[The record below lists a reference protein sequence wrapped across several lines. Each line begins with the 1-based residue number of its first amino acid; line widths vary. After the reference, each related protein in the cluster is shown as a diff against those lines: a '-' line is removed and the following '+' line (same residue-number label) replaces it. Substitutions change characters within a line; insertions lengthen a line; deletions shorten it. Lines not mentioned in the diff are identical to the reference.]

1 MLTPSERDITAVVLC
16 GGLGTRLREV
26 LPNKPKILAEI
37 NGVPFVYYL
46 LRKIEKT
53 GCRKVILCT
62 GYLAEQVEN
71 ILGNKY
77 RELTIVYS
85 KESNPIG
92 TGGALRNAKQYIT
105 TNYALVMN
113 GDSFVECDFRDYYN
127 WHIKVGAKLSMLVKK
142 TSDTSRYG
150 SLSLS
155 AERQITKFQEKVCNY
170 KREGKFIN
178 VGVYLMDHRILQKIP
193 KKLPVSLEKE
203 VFPKLLSDGVFGYR
217 IDGRFIDIGT
227 PQSLAEAQE
236 YFRQ

>member
-26 LPNKPKILAEI
+26 LPNKPKVLAEI
-37 NGVPFVYYL
+37 NGVPFIYYL

-53 GCRKVILCT
+53 GCRNVILCT
-62 GYLAEQVEN
+62 GHLAEQVESL
-71 ILGNKY
+71 LGY
-77 RELTIVYS
+77 EYGELTIVYS
-85 KESNPIG
+85 KETSPMG
-92 TGGALRNAKQYIT
+92 TGGALLNAEQYIT
-105 TNYALVMN
+105 TNYVLVMN
-113 GDSFVECDFRDYYN
+113 GDSFVECDFRDYYY
-127 WHIKVGAKLSMLVKK
+127 WHIQVGAKLSMIVKK

-236 YFRQ
+236 YFR

>member
-26 LPNKPKILAEI
+26 LPNKPKVLAEI
-37 NGVPFVYYL
+37 NGVPFIYYL

-53 GCRKVILCT
+53 GCRNVILCT
-62 GYLAEQVEN
+62 GHLAEQVESL
-71 ILGNKY
+71 LGY
-77 RELTIVYS
+77 EYGELTIVYS
-85 KESNPIG
+85 KETSPMG
-92 TGGALRNAKQYIT
+92 TGGALLNAEQYIT
-105 TNYALVMN
+105 TNYVLVMN
-113 GDSFVECDFRDYYN
+113 GDSFVECDLRDYYY
-127 WHIKVGAKLSMLVKK
+127 WHIQVGAKLSMIVKK

-203 VFPKLLSDGVFGYR
+203 VFPKLLSEGVFGYR

-236 YFRQ
+236 YFR

>member
-26 LPNKPKILAEI
+26 LPNKPKVLAEI
-37 NGVPFVYYL
+37 NGVPFIYYL

-53 GCRKVILCT
+53 GCRNVILCT
-62 GYLAEQVEN
+62 GHLAEQVESL
-71 ILGNKY
+71 LGY
-77 RELTIVYS
+77 EYGELTIVYS

-127 WHIKVGAKLSMLVKK
+127 WHIKVGAKISMIVKEI
-142 TSDTSRYG
+142 SDTSRYG

-236 YFRQ
+236 YFR

>member
-92 TGGALRNAKQYIT
+92 TGGALRNAKQLIA

-113 GDSFVECDFRDYYN
+113 GDSFVECDFNDYYN
-127 WHIKVGAKLSMLVKK
+127 WHIKVGAKLSMIVKEV
-142 TSDTSRYG
+142 SNTSRYG

-155 AERQITKFQEKVCNY
+155 AGGQITKFQEKVCNY

-193 KKLPVSLEKE
+193 KKFPVSLENE
-203 VFPKLLSDGVFGYR
+203 VFPKLLPDGVFGYR
-217 IDGRFIDIGT
+217 LDGRFIDIGT

-236 YFRQ
+236 YFR

>member
-26 LPNKPKILAEI
+26 LPNKPKVLAEI
-37 NGVPFVYYL
+37 NGVPFIYYL

-53 GCRKVILCT
+53 GCRNVILCT
-62 GYLAEQVEN
+62 GHLAEQVESL
-71 ILGNKY
+71 LGY
-77 RELTIVYS
+77 EYGELTIVYS
-85 KESNPIG
+85 KETSPMG
-92 TGGALRNAKQYIT
+92 TGGALLNAEQYIT
-105 TNYALVMN
+105 TNYVLVMN
-113 GDSFVECDFRDYYN
+113 GDSFVECDFRDYYY
-127 WHIKVGAKLSMLVKK
+127 WHIKVGAKLSMIVKEI
-142 TSDTSRYG
+142 SDTSRYG

-203 VFPKLLSDGVFGYR
+203 VFPKLLLDGVFGYR

-236 YFRQ
+236 FFR